1 LHRST
6 ARLAAL
12 AAAAVTSLAAAPVAS
27 AEIKSVFDGRIA
39 CTTVES
45 GVRYCEGSTAT
56 RVASFDGMPIDLNVA
71 FPPAPAK
78 GADGNYPLL
87 FLLHGWG
94 GSKSGRATLERW
106 ANRGYAV
113 LSNSSRGWAGSC
125 GMNTRFEGDCLG
137 LGHHNRLADT
147 RYEVRDVQEL
157 AGRLAD
163 DGLIDGRRIGT
174 TGGSYGGGQSMALAA
189 LRDRIM
195 LPDGTLK
202 PWTSPKRGKA
212 MRIAAAAP
220 EIPWTDLAY
229 SLMPNGR
236 TLDYIADADYG
247 DVVGVMKAS
256 FVSGL
261 YATGLAS
268 SNYAPPRTDPD
279 ADLITWY
286 TLIAGGDP
294 YDQNPVTQD
303 ILDEIKSHHSSY
315 YIDHSR
321 PPAPLLIANGWTDD
335 LFPVDE
341 ALRFYN
347 RTRTQFPDAEI
358 GLHFIDYGHQRGQGA
373 KAQDV
378 AELRARIDRFLDAYL
393 LDGDDRWKGHGD
405 DDREDLLD
413 VRVRTQTCPSKTEPT
428 KLYTAETWAKM
439 TRGEVRHRSAA
450 AQTVAS
456 TGGDPRAGQAFDP
469 ITGPGACATAPDQ
482 DAPGTAVYRLPAAT
496 GDGYTLLGSPTI
508 VADISAPVPSSQ
520 IAARLLDVGPDG
532 NETLVA
538 RGLYRPSES
547 GRQVFQL
554 HPNAWRFA
562 AGHTPKLEL
571 LGHDMPYGRAGNV
584 PFAVTV
590 ADLELRLPTRDRA
603 NGTTI
608 LTPAA
613 KVVPAGEEL
622 ARDYRAKG
630 SPKKSSKK
638 KAFKKGSKKS
648 GKRRSGGR

>member
-1 LHRST
+1 
-6 ARLAAL
+6 
-12 AAAAVTSLAAAPVAS
+12 
-27 AEIKSVFDGRIA
+27 
-39 CTTVES
+39 
-45 GVRYCEGSTAT
+45 
-56 RVASFDGMPIDLNVA
+56 
-71 FPPAPAK
+71 
-78 GADGNYPLL
+78 
-87 FLLHGWG
+87 
-94 GSKSGRATLERW
+94 
-106 ANRGYAV
+106 
-113 LSNSSRGWAGSC
+113 
-125 GMNTRFEGDCLG
+125 
-137 LGHHNRLADT
+137 
-147 RYEVRDVQEL
+147 
-157 AGRLAD
+157 
-163 DGLIDGRRIGT
+163 
-174 TGGSYGGGQSMALAA
+174 
-189 LRDRIM
+189 M
-195 LPDGTLK
+195 LPVGTLK
-202 PWTSPKRGKA
+202 TWTSPKRGKS

-247 DVVGVMKAS
+247 DVVGVMKTS

-261 YATGLAS
+261 YATGLAT

-321 PPAPLLIANGWTDD
+321 KPAPLLIANGWTDD

-373 KAQDV
+373 KAADV
-378 AELRARIDRFLDAYL
+378 AELRARIDQFLDAYL
-393 LDGDDRWKGHGD
+393 MDEDGWDRD
-405 DDREDLLD
+405 DDDDDEREDLLD
-413 VRVRTQTCPSKTEPT
+413 VRVRTQTCPAKTEPT

-450 AQTVAS
+450 AQTVAP
-456 TGGDPRAGQAFDP
+456 TGGDPRAAQAFDP

-482 DAPGTAVYRLPAAT
+482 DVPGTAVYRLPAAT

-538 RGLYRPSES
+538 RGLYRPSAS

-554 HPNAWRFA
+554 HPNGWRFA

-571 LGHDMPYGRAGNV
+571 LGHDMPYGRHGNV

-590 ADLELRLPTRDRA
+590 ADLELRLPTRDKA

-608 LTPAA
+608 LTPAP

-622 ARDYRAKG
+622 ARDYRT
-630 SPKKSSKK
+630 KKPRKASKRS
-638 KAFKKGSKKS
+638 AR
-648 GKRRSGGR
+648 KRPGGR